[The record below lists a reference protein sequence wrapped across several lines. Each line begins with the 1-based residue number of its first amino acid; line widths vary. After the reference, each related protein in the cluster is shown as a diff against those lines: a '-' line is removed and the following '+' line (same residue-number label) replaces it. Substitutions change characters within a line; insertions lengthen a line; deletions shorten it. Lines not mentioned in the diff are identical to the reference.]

1 MGGGGGGVGGVI
13 GYFSVNFQ
21 IQTNRANLKII
32 STKHNYKSSNEV
44 ISKCYYIIIYQK
56 HATLLIWLTGLKN

>member
-1 MGGGGGGVGGVI
+1 MGGWGGVGGVI
-13 GYFSVNFQ
+13 GYFSVNYK

-44 ISKCYYIIIYQK
+44 ISKCYYIII
-56 HATLLIWLTGLKN
+56 